1 LEGGSI
7 LRAGDAFTA
16 CLYLVIVI
24 AVGIWSANRARSTE
38 GYFLGGR
45 AMPGWAVGLSM
56 LGTAIS
62 SVTFLAYP
70 GSAFLGN
77 WSRIVPGLMLPIA
90 TIIGI
95 IFFIPFYRKSNLTSA
110 YEYLENR
117 FGPWGRTYGCA
128 LFSLGSVY
136 RMGSIL
142 YLLALPLKAMT
153 GWDTTTVI
161 VATGIFVTF
170 YTVLGGIEAVIWT
183 DVMQTIVLFLGGI
196 VTVLVVFMKVPGGAG
211 AVVGQAIA
219 EHKFGINIAFEFD
232 LARDTFIVLALNGLI
247 GNIQEF
253 ATDQTKVQRYLA
265 PKTLSGARQAAWW
278 CGLGCIPLWSLFM
291 FVGTC
296 LFVFYNFFPDAML
309 TGLKSDEIFPRFILT
324 QLPVGV
330 GGFVIAAVLAAAMS
344 SIDSSMNG
352 TATVVTV
359 DVYRRHLVKG
369 KDDHHYLTA
378 ARCFTALAGALMI
391 VAALLLAKLGEESSI
406 LDIYFKLGAVFA
418 GGLGGLFLLGFFTRR
433 ATSRGAA
440 VGIVTAV
447 LVIAW
452 LTISQFDI
460 LPHAFRSPTHAFII
474 GVFGNIAVFSVGL
487 ICSYLFK
494 WIFDW
499 PAKENLDGLT
509 WYTRDKEQP
518 PTEG

>member
-1 LEGGSI
+1 LEAESI
-7 LRAGDAFTA
+7 LRPGDAFTA
-16 CLYLVIVI
+16 CLYLAIVIV
-24 AVGIWSANRARSTE
+24 VGIWSANRARSTE

-70 GSAFLGN
+70 GKSYLEN

-90 TIIGI
+90 AIIGI
-95 IFFIPFYRKSNLTSA
+95 VFFIPFYRKRKLTSA

-128 LFSLGSVY
+128 LFSVGSVY

-142 YLLALPLKAMT
+142 YLLALPLKLMT

-161 VATGIFVTF
+161 VVTGLFVTF

-196 VTVLVVFMKVPGGAG
+196 VTVLTVFAKVPGGA
-211 AVVGQAIA
+211 AEVFSQAMA
-219 EHKFGINIAFEFD
+219 EHKFSINISFD
-232 LARDTFIVLALNGLI
+232 LDLTRDTFVVLALSGLI

-253 ATDQTKVQRYLA
+253 AMDQTKVQRYLA

-296 LFVFYNFFPDAML
+296 LFVFYMFFPETLRPNMI
-309 TGLKSDEIFPRFILT
+309 SDEVFPHFILT
-324 QLPVGV
+324 QLPVGL

-359 DVYRRHLVKG
+359 DIYRRHLAKG
-369 KDDHHYLTA
+369 RDDKHYLFA
-378 ARCFTALAGALMI
+378 ARCFTALAGGLTI
-391 VAALLLAKLGEESSI
+391 VAALLLSRIGDESI
-406 LDIYFKLGAVFA
+406 LDAYFKLGAMFA
-418 GGLGGLFLLGFFTRR
+418 GGLGGLFLLGFFMKR
-433 ATSRGAA
+433 ATSRAA
-440 VGIVTAV
+440 GVGIVVAL

-452 LTISQFDI
+452 LTLSQEEFGGI
-460 LPHAFRSPTHAFII
+460 LPEAIRSPIHGFLI
-474 GVFGNIAVFSVGL
+474 GVFGNIAVFCVGL
-487 ICSYLFK
+487 VCSHLFK
-494 WIFDW
+494 W

-509 WYTRDKEQP
+509 WWTREEEGP
-518 PTEG
+518 PAEG